1 MASDTAIPKVTET
14 DIDREDLVEA
24 AKELDIEDYES
35 LGDQELFE
43 EVGRELGEIDDDGA
57 EESDDG
63 SSTEDDQ
70 PGEEALEQIRSELGG
85 MTRNELRDEL
95 RDLGLSVSGNKAELL
110 ERLEAVRVGQAT
122 AASNGQAAAE
132 TAAEDAA
139 DEASETAGKAAEQGD
154 EAAEDVQETAEDAAE
169 EGEDAAEQAQQTAE
183 DTADEAA
190 EQGEDATEQAQDTA
204 EDTADEAAKKGE
216 DAAEQAQDTAEDT
229 ADKAAK
235 KGEDAAE
242 QAQDTADEVTEDRKQ
257 ARDRGEYRVEDDE
270 REQIQPVLDLELG
283 PLALDV
289 LGLDVHLNRVHLS
302 LVANPEPK
310 HAVLGKTL
318 RTVGTATDKLGVNKL
333 LGKVTQGVEK
343 LAGVLPTPDTGGE
356 DDSGDGGGEEDE
368 DGGGEGI
375 LSRAG
380 SAATGAAKSA
390 VNVFRH
396 GSDAAGN
403 AKDATKDAVTSGGKM
418 SAAGEAKD
426 AWQDTKK
433 AAKSAKNAAS
443 GGE

>member
-169 EGEDAAEQAQQTAE
+169 QAQQTAE

-204 EDTADEAAKKGE
+204 EDTADEAAE
-216 DAAEQAQDTAEDT
+216 
-229 ADKAAK
+229 

-343 LAGVLPTPDTGGE
+343 LAGVLPTPDTGGA

>member
-204 EDTADEAAKKGE
+204 EDTADEAAE
-216 DAAEQAQDTAEDT
+216 
-229 ADKAAK
+229 